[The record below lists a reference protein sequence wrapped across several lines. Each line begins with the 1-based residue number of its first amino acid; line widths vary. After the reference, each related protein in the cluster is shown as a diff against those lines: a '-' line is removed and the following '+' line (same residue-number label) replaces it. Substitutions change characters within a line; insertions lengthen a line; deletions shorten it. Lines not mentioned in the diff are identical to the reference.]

1 MSRLKINP
9 WVDVWYNPKTTIK
22 SVLKYNPKYMV
33 LPMAGLLGIAL
44 LSLLFESK
52 DDIVGGSSFIGSS
65 FVAALVGIGVL
76 FILSYLFSMT
86 GKWMGGKST
95 SEKFRLAMVWS
106 GVPTIASLILFIPLF
121 FSMNSELL
129 GIIGLTTIIKWAL
142 ILWSIYLFISMISEL
157 ENFSM
162 LRSVF
167 HIILVGIIITIP
179 ILFVKILIGT
189 SSIL

>member
-76 FILSYLFSMT
+76 FILM
-86 GKWMGGKST
+86 
-95 SEKFRLAMVWS
+95 
-106 GVPTIASLILFIPLF
+106 INF
-121 FSMNSELL
+121 F
-129 GIIGLTTIIKWAL
+129 
-142 ILWSIYLFISMISEL
+142 
-157 ENFSM
+157 
-162 LRSVF
+162 
-167 HIILVGIIITIP
+167 
-179 ILFVKILIGT
+179 FVYVR
-189 SSIL
+189 